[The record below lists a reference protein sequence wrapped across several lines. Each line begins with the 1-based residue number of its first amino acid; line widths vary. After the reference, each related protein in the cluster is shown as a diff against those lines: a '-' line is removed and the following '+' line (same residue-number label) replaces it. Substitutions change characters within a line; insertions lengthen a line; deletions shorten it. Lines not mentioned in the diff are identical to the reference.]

1 MKPVY
6 ILLLVGGYF
15 SVLMLISY
23 YTGKSDSNAT
33 FFRADRKSPWYVVAF
48 GMVGASLSGVT
59 FISVPGW
66 VQASEFSYMQV
77 VLGYVLGYLVI
88 AFVLLPL
95 YYRLGLTSIYQYL
108 EQRFGN
114 VSYKTGAFFF
124 LISRVLGAAFRLYL
138 VATVLQYFVFDAW
151 GVPFIVTV
159 ALSILLIWIYTSRGG
174 IKTIVWT
181 DTLQTLFMLGSVVV
195 AIYFISSD
203 FNWGFSDFF
212 TAEELQP
219 YTKTFYFESILNHDY
234 FWKAFFGG
242 MFITICMTGL
252 DQDMMQKNLTC
263 KNLKEARKN
272 VLSYGFVFVPV
283 NILFLFLGAL
293 LFIYADRNG
302 IAIPVMNGK
311 ESADLL
317 FPEIALNGDMGIG
330 MAVIFLLGLIAA
342 AYSSAD
348 SALTAL
354 TTSFC
359 VDFLDIE
366 KREVSLQKGLRKRV
380 HIVISFVLMLVIVAF
395 KYLLDTSV
403 IDMLLMA
410 ATYTYGPI
418 LGLFAFGLMTKR
430 KVHDKWVWLIAL
442 ISVAISLTLG
452 LLPAEMLGGYEF
464 NYELLIVNGGITFLG
479 LWLIRKR

>member
-1 MKPVY
+1 
-6 ILLLVGGYF
+6 
-15 SVLMLISY
+15 
-23 YTGKSDSNAT
+23 
-33 FFRADRKSPWYVVAF
+33 
-48 GMVGASLSGVT
+48 
-59 FISVPGW
+59 
-66 VQASEFSYMQV
+66 
-77 VLGYVLGYLVI
+77 
-88 AFVLLPL
+88 
-95 YYRLGLTSIYQYL
+95 
-108 EQRFGN
+108 
-114 VSYKTGAFFF
+114 
-124 LISRVLGAAFRLYL
+124 
-138 VATVLQYFVFDAW
+138 
-151 GVPFIVTV
+151 
-159 ALSILLIWIYTSRGG
+159 
-174 IKTIVWT
+174 
-181 DTLQTLFMLGSVVV
+181 
-195 AIYFISSD
+195 
-203 FNWGFSDFF
+203 
-212 TAEELQP
+212 
-219 YTKTFYFESILNHDY
+219 
-234 FWKAFFGG
+234 
-242 MFITICMTGL
+242 
-252 DQDMMQKNLTC
+252 
-263 KNLKEARKN
+263 
-272 VLSYGFVFVPV
+272 
-283 NILFLFLGAL
+283 
-293 LFIYADRNG
+293 
-302 IAIPVMNGK
+302 
-311 ESADLL
+311 
-317 FPEIALNGDMGIG
+317 MGIG